1 MQRYILIRLAQAIIA
16 VWAVSLIV
24 FGLGRITGNPLDVM
38 LPFDATAEDRARV
51 EQQWGLDRPL
61 HIQYFNFMGKAFS
74 GNFGESIKW
83 QGHTAMGL
91 VKDKF
96 PATILLAF
104 VAIVVAL
111 VISVPIGVL
120 SAVKRDTIFDYSG
133 KVIALLGQS
142 LPAFWLGLVL
152 MWVFAVQLGLV
163 QTSGRGGPTSFILP
177 AVSIGWF
184 LVAALMRLVRSSM
197 LDVLDSEY
205 VKLARI
211 KGLGEGK
218 VVWKHALRNAAIAP
232 LTYFGIIF
240 GGLLVGSVSIETVY
254 AWPGVGLLAYEAV
267 LARDF
272 PVMQAIVIVFAV
284 IFIAT
289 NLIVDILYAYL
300 DPRIRYQ

>member
-1 MQRYILIRLAQAIIA
+1 
-16 VWAVSLIV
+16 
-24 FGLGRITGNPLDVM
+24 M

-61 HIQYFNFMGKAFS
+61 HIQYFNFMGQAFS

-96 PATILLAF
+96 PATLLLAV
-104 VAIVVAL
+104 VAIAVAL
-111 VISVPIGVL
+111 AISIPIGVL
-120 SAVKRDTIFDYSG
+120 SAVKRDTVFDYAG

-197 LDVLDSEY
+197 LDVMDSEY

-218 VVWKHALRNAAIAP
+218 VIWKHALRNAAIAP

-267 LARDF
+267 LSRDF
-272 PVMQAIVIVFAV
+272 PVMQAIVIIFAG

-289 NLIVDILYAYL
+289 NLVVDILYAYL